1 MPTEKG
7 HPMSKTEHD
16 KHVAGAGD
24 DSVRKGHPA
33 LNDKKDPPER
43 TRDGGE
49 TKAGKAAPDKHRG
62 SA

>member
-1 MPTEKG
+1 
-7 HPMSKTEHD
+7 MSKTEHD

-43 TRDGGE
+43 TRDGATPE
-49 TKAGKAAPDKHRG
+49 KAEQRPAGKPGR
-62 SA
+62 

>member
-1 MPTEKG
+1 
-7 HPMSKTEHD
+7 MSKTEHD

-49 TKAGKAAPDKHRG
+49 TKSGKDDHGKRHGTAG
-62 SA
+62 